1 MGCFD
6 RSFDLFSLFG
16 VMTFAGR
23 KRSHWNAFGGG
34 IVGGL
39 IKRQAGMGIS
49 AALRRKF
56 ANSGTRT
63 QTKRRGREVGYTTQF
78 NDSHRLY
85 QFRRAPRR
93 IARRVRKF
101 VRGVR
106 RAISNDLAQQV
117 MVRTFASNGT
127 ATSGSQTYLGLT
139 PMYGCLGASSVGNND
154 VSEMFYSY
162 GGHVNPSFDQK
173 LITKSAVL
181 DYKIS
186 ARSAN
191 TSDMYV
197 DAYYCS
203 ARRDIPTSLSNNVTG
218 LFSQCLSN
226 IGTPSSGTALTPTA
240 LGVTPF
246 DCSDF
251 CKLVKISKVR
261 RYKIAAGDSVSIQI
275 RDPRE
280 YVWSA
285 AQYGAMAG
293 GGTVNEAIL
302 ARKGVTEWVLVIVY
316 GAPASGTASAGV
328 TFDVTQQRNYHYV
341 AEEHTGLQGDY
352 V

>member
-1 MGCFD
+1 
-6 RSFDLFSLFG
+6 
-16 VMTFAGR
+16 MTFAGR
-23 KRSHWNAFGGG
+23 KRGHFAAFGGLA
-34 IVGGL
+34 GGL
-39 IKRQAGMGIS
+39 MKHASERRFKI
-49 AALRRKF
+49 ALRQRF
-56 ANSGTRT
+56 GGAGTQTR
-63 QTKRRGREVGYTTQF
+63 TKRRGREVGYTTQF

-93 IARRVRKF
+93 IARRVRRF

-106 RAISNDLAQQV
+106 RAVSNDLAQQV
-117 MVRTFASNGT
+117 MVRTFASNGS

-139 PMYGCLGASSVGNND
+139 PMYGCLGASSIGNND
-154 VSEMFYSY
+154 VSELFYSY

-186 ARSAN
+186 ARAAN

-203 ARRDIPTSLSNNVTG
+203 ARRDIPTSLSNNVTS

-226 IGTPSSGTALTPTA
+226 IGTPTSGTALTPTA

-246 DCSDF
+246 DCSEF

-261 RYKIAAGDSVSIQI
+261 RYKIAAGDSISIQI

-285 AQYGAMAG
+285 AQYGAMSGSGA
-293 GGTVNEAIL
+293 VNEQLL
-302 ARKGVTEWVLVIVY
+302 ARKFVTEWVLIIVY
-316 GAPASGTASAGV
+316 GAPASGTASAAV

-352 V
+352 I